1 MLTTPVLGLPVL
13 DLPGCSVVDQCCSA
27 PCCAGVVT
35 GESRGVLHTR
45 VWCVLGLGPQAAFG
59 LLLLPGLL
67 LGLRLLP
74 AVAVSCSDGVKLPF
88 PPGFSFLFLLSEP
101 HVTTATG
108 VTVTRHEAFARRK
121 GAVGRGQKQC
131 ETKVI
136 MGITGTTPSHR

>member
-1 MLTTPVLGLPVL
+1 
-13 DLPGCSVVDQCCSA
+13 
-27 PCCAGVVT
+27 
-35 GESRGVLHTR
+35 
-45 VWCVLGLGPQAAFG
+45 LGLGPQAAFG

-74 AVAVSCSDGVKLPF
+74 AVAVSRSNGVKLPF

-101 HVTTATG
+101 HMHVTTATG
-108 VTVTRHEAFARRK
+108 VTVTRHEAFAQRK
-121 GAVGRGQKQC
+121 GAVQKQC